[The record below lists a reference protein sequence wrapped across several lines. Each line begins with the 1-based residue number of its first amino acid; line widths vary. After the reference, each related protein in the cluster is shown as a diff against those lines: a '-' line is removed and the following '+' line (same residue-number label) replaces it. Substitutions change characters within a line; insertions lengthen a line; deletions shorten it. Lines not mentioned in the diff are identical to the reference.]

1 MPPIVE
7 VDLESLPDSDTVPVG
22 QYSLRIDS
30 ITEVK
35 QDKNG
40 DDFVGLTYSI
50 VKGDYVNRKVVEPY
64 VTLKKGSKLKR
75 ICKAAGYAK
84 PRLTSTDELVGL
96 ELSAYVGR
104 QTSDQYGDQNN
115 VKTYIVPGE
124 SMGKKKK

>member
-1 MPPIVE
+1 MPIVE
-7 VDLESLPDSDTVPVG
+7 VDLENLPDSDTVPVG
-22 QYSLRIDS
+22 QYLLRIDS

-40 DDFVGLTYSI
+40 DDFVSLTYSI

-75 ICKAAGYAK
+75 LCKAAGYSK

-96 ELSAYVGR
+96 ELSAYVGK

-115 VKTYIVPGE
+115 IKTYIVPGE
-124 SMGKKKK
+124 VAGGKKKK